1 VAEPRYRPIR
11 DYAAIGDCDG
21 AALVSRDGSIDRCT
35 LRRFDADPV
44 ACGTLDAVRGRLLV
58 GPAAARSYLE
68 DPLRPRVPGPPR
80 RGAGALAM
88 LGES

>member
-44 ACGTLDAVRGRLLV
+44 ACRTLDAVRGGFWLV
-58 GPAAARSYLE
+58 R
-68 DPLRPRVPGPPR
+68 PLGGRPRTRSR
-80 RGAGALAM
+80 RSVSTAN
-88 LGES
+88 SRR